1 MIKLKVLGGLELSG
15 DTVPGDGVRNLLAKP
30 KLTAIVVRLML
41 AKPGSWCRRDTMAAL
56 FWPESDQAH
65 ARAALSQSLYQI
77 RQHLGAD
84 VLEKRGN
91 EDVRLA
97 PGAITCDAVTVIE
110 ALDER
115 RLEDALAGYT
125 GELLPAFHLPD
136 DGAFSHWLDQER
148 ASLKERMVEA
158 AWSTAETA
166 EAAGPEGDLQAARSW
181 YLMAAGLSPLDSD
194 AIARAMAGLSRAR
207 DPQAALA
214 LFERHKSALKDELE
228 LEPDDA
234 VVKLAEKIYG
244 RVADSKPTYRS
255 TPAPESKHVK
265 PTPRTTLAPKRN
277 LRVTS
282 AIIGAIAM
290 LIIVFILA
298 PFTNRSAPLD
308 PGLVA
313 VMPFDFQ
320 GPHDEDRWLARAFP
334 VGLVPLL
341 DGTGGLRAISHER
354 MSFTME
360 AQGLSWDS
368 QLSAD
373 EARTIARVAGAGRY
387 LSATVVSDG
396 VHRRITAAL
405 MDTESGEELQHIELE
420 VDPLDVTAAID
431 RLVAQLLIPVAEQ
444 VRHAE

>member
-1 MIKLKVLGGLELSG
+1 
-15 DTVPGDGVRNLLAKP
+15 
-30 KLTAIVVRLML
+30 ML
-41 AKPGSWCRRDTMAAL
+41 AKPGSWCRRDTLATL

-110 ALDER
+110 ALDEG

-148 ASLKERMVEA
+148 ASLRERMVEA
-158 AWSTAETA
+158 AWPAA
-166 EAAGPEGDLQAARSW
+166 EAAGPEGDLEAARSW

-194 AIARAMAGLSRAR
+194 TIARAMAGLSRAR
-207 DPQAALA
+207 DFKAALA

-228 LEPDDA
+228 LKPGES
-234 VVKLAEKIYG
+234 VVELAETIYG
-244 RVADSKPTYRS
+244 RMADSKPAYRS
-255 TPAPESKHVK
+255 TPPPRAKYVK
-265 PTPRTTLAPKRN
+265 AVPRPTSPPKRN

-282 AIIGAIAM
+282 AIVGALAM
-290 LIIVFILA
+290 LIIVFIVA
-298 PFTNRSAPLD
+298 PFTNRPAPLD

-313 VMPFDFQ
+313 VMPFTYE
-320 GPHDEDRWLARAFP
+320 GSHDEDKWLARAFP
-334 VGLVPLL
+334 VGLVPIL
-341 DGTGGLRAISHER
+341 DGTGGLRAIPQQL
-354 MSFTME
+354 MSLTME

-373 EARTIARVAGAGRY
+373 EARIIARAVGAGRY

-396 VHRRITAAL
+396 VHRRIAAAL
-405 MDTESGEELQHIELE
+405 MDTESGEELQRVELE
-420 VDPLDVTAAID
+420 VDSLDVNAAID
-431 RLVAQLLIPVAEQ
+431 RLAAELLSAVAE
-444 VRHAE
+444 

>member
-1 MIKLKVLGGLELSG
+1 MMKLKVLGGLELSG
-15 DTVPGDGVRNLLAKP
+15 DSVPEDGVRNLLAKP

-41 AKPGSWCRRDTMAAL
+41 AKPGSWCRRDTLAAL

-110 ALDER
+110 ALDEG

-148 ASLKERMVEA
+148 ASLRERMVEA
-158 AWSTAETA
+158 AWSAA
-166 EAAGPEGDLQAARSW
+166 EAAGPEGDLEAARSW

-194 AIARAMAGLSRAR
+194 TIARAMAGLSRAR
-207 DPQAALA
+207 DPKAALA

-228 LEPDDA
+228 LEPDDT
-234 VVKLAEKIYG
+234 VVELAEKIYG
-244 RVADSKPTYRS
+244 RMADSKPTYRS
-255 TPAPESKHVK
+255 TPQPEAKHLK
-265 PTPRTTLAPKRN
+265 ATPRILLAPKRN
-277 LRVTS
+277 LRITS

-290 LIIVFILA
+290 LIVVFIVA
-298 PFTNRSAPLD
+298 PFTNRPAPLD

-313 VMPFDFQ
+313 VMPFTYE
-320 GPHDEDRWLARAFP
+320 GSHDEDRLLASAFT

-341 DGTGGLRAISHER
+341 DGTGGLRAIPQQL
-354 MSFTME
+354 MSLTME

-368 QLSAD
+368 QLSPD
-373 EARTIARVAGAGRY
+373 EARTIAQAVGAGRY

-396 VHRRITAAL
+396 VHRHIAAAL
-405 MDTESGEELQHIELE
+405 MDTESGEELQRVELE